1 MIYYILMSLIT
12 NKSLINIVKSFKDEY
27 TSSDIF
33 TEIDN
38 KKIISK
44 KVLEQRNENGVSLVK
59 RRIRYMLFSL
69 KNRGYIKKVSGSK
82 YLNTKKINTYKH
94 YRDR

>member
-1 MIYYILMSLIT
+1 MCMSLIT
-12 NKSLINIVKSFKDEY
+12 NKSFINIVKSFKNEY

-44 KVLEQRNENGVSLVK
+44 KVLEQRNENGVNLVK

-69 KNRGYIKKVSGSK
+69 KNRGYIKKVSRSK
-82 YLNTKKINTYKH
+82 YLNTKKIYTYKH

>member
-1 MIYYILMSLIT
+1 MSMSLIT
-12 NKSLINIVKSFKDEY
+12 NKSFINIVKSFEDEY

-33 TEIDN
+33 AEIDN

-44 KVLEQRNENGVSLVK
+44 KLLEQRNKNGVSLVK
-59 RRIRYMLFSL
+59 RRIRYMLFNL
-69 KNRGYIKKVSGSK
+69 KSRGYIKKISRSK
-82 YLNTKKINTYKH
+82 YINTKKIHTYKH

>member
-1 MIYYILMSLIT
+1 MSLIT

-59 RRIRYMLFSL
+59 RRIRYMLFRL